1 MAVDMVTMKEV
12 AARLGTSNATMWKLV
27 KEGVLEV
34 RQNPLD
40 RRQRLIP
47 VSAIERLKDKGGAAR
62 RPRPRTLGSVSVP
75 ELRSDQLEEYIRSR
89 WKPE

>member
-1 MAVDMVTMKEV
+1 MKEA
-12 AARLGTSNATMWKLV
+12 AARLGISNATMWKLV
-27 KEGVLEV
+27 RDGVLEV

-47 VSAIERLKDKGGAAR
+47 VSAIERLQDKGGAAR
-62 RPRPRTLGSVSVP
+62 RPAPRTLGSVSDP
-75 ELRSDQLEEYIRSR
+75 ELRSDQLEEYIKAR